1 MLLVVL
7 QVDGGARP
15 WAVAWATIVAW
26 TGAGGGKKPIILW
39 VFPHFF
45 CNSLV
50 RVDLHSDAV
59 IVLVDVRDVVVDVV
73 VGVVD
78 VLHAARIS
86 AEVPV
91 HHS

>member
-1 MLLVVL
+1 M
-7 QVDGGARP
+7 
-15 WAVAWATIVAW
+15 
-26 TGAGGGKKPIILW
+26 
-39 VFPHFF
+39 
-45 CNSLV
+45 

-59 IVLVDVRDVVVDVV
+59 VVLVDVRDVVVDVV
-73 VGVVD
+73 VWVVD